1 METFF
6 KAKLELL
13 SVVEEEVDIKLRK
26 AKEMS
31 GWQDYTSSFFTPEH
45 RERSQRKTQQFDVN
59 PFSSNGGGK
68 KRKNEKDSSREN
80 GKKFLKAKS
89 LPLSSCSA
97 HSSKSHVGTTQR
109 IDPVEDV
116 KEEGKGKWV
125 ITHDDD
131 LVEETSSK

>member
-13 SVVEEEVDIKLRK
+13 SEVEEEVDIKLRK

-31 GWQDYTSSFFTPEH
+31 GLQDYTSSVFTPEH
-45 RERSQRKTQQFDVN
+45 RKRSQRKTQQFDVN
-59 PFSSNGGGK
+59 PFSSNGGRK

-89 LPLSSCSA
+89 RPLSSCTG
-97 HSSKSHVGTTQR
+97 HSSKSHVGTPQR

-116 KEEGKGKWV
+116 KEEEKGKLV
-125 ITHDDD
+125 ITHGDD
-131 LVEETSSK
+131 LLEETSSK